1 VRADM
6 YEEEYEMWFDDEL
19 SRNDFIGSEETDG

>member
-1 VRADM
+1 VINM

-19 SRNDFIGSEETDG
+19 NRNDFIVESEETND